1 MIMDLTTECSSRDMI
16 NERSVHSDSGYKG
29 VVMIRKQRLSL
40 PATV

>member
-16 NERSVHSDSGYKG
+16 KELSVLTDSGYQG
-29 VVMIRKQRLSL
+29 VVMICKQRLSL